1 MLHWVQAFAFQR
13 AAFFLFGYIMMKC
26 RLDRIPISFDE
37 RELLRLTQGCLILLF
52 QGCCQLTPKMT
63 ILVGVDFANIL
74 AQHFKPHELDLKES
88 PKNRASSAKTAGDV
102 G

>member
-1 MLHWVQAFAFQR
+1 
-13 AAFFLFGYIMMKC
+13 MMKC